1 MAPGESVAV
10 AAEHELPADHGI
22 ADVGNGRLSVARHLG
37 RTQRDELPFGTRQ
50 LSQLD
55 EALTICTRAT
65 GLVFSVYLGALGT
78 ESRARAEEL
87 LAASGAGAG
96 DAVLIAV
103 SPGERVVEVVT
114 GVHAQR
120 RVSDRAARLAVMAMV
135 ASFKDSD
142 LIGGLLSALRML
154 SDQAGPRP
162 R

>member
-10 AAEHELPADHGI
+10 SAEQEPPADHGI

-37 RTQRDELPFGTRQ
+37 RTQRDELPFSTRQ

-55 EALTICTRAT
+55 EALTLCTRAT
-65 GLVFSVYLGALGT
+65 GLSFSVYLGALGA

-103 SPGERVVEVVT
+103 APGERVVEVVT